1 MQIAIDGPAGAGKS
15 SVAREV
21 ARRLKLAYLDTGA
34 MYRAVTLKALQ
45 NNVDITDGDALVLLA
60 RTSNMDIQVDEQEG
74 NLIYWGGE
82 NITRA
87 IRSPDVNKNVS
98 VVAESP
104 ELRKELVS
112 LQRKIA
118 KNAVGIVMEGRD
130 IGTNVLPG
138 ADYKFFLTA
147 QVNERARRRWKEIK
161 EKDIKP
167 VKELEVLSESPD
179 AGVYL
184 VASKDGSQVFVTGH
198 PEYDPLTLHQEYVR
212 DRQANKPI
220 QVPENYY
227 PKDDPNRQP
236 MVTWRAH
243 ANLLFSN
250 WLNYHV
256 YQETSFEEQKKKCF
270 EGSKGLERKR
280 RLGNSNRAS

>member
-161 EKDIKP
+161 EKDIK
-167 VKELEVLSESPD
+167 SI
-179 AGVYL
+179 Y
-184 VASKDGSQVFVTGH
+184 
-198 PEYDPLTLHQEYVR
+198 
-212 DRQANKPI
+212 
-220 QVPENYY
+220 
-227 PKDDPNRQP
+227 
-236 MVTWRAH
+236 
-243 ANLLFSN
+243 
-250 WLNYHV
+250 
-256 YQETSFEEQKKKCF
+256 SFEELVEEISTRDRIDQGRADSPLLIAPGAYILDTTPYPFQEVVEKVVTVVREAKTAAENKDSSTCDN
-270 EGSKGLERKR
+270 EV
-280 RLGNSNRAS
+280 NSDVL